1 MTSGTAESQI
11 QELEKLRQQMRWW
24 RLGATFA
31 SLAVVVVSALTIHRS
46 FKALMTEGPTQES
59 FVAQLNQGLQ
69 ADVMPLVQSIAGTT
83 LSELKPE
90 VNAAFAKV
98 NARVPEVTQAT
109 MEQLEQL
116 QKNLPVRAEKCLTA
130 SFDGMLKS
138 KEKKIKEMFPEATE
152 EQVQAL
158 VTNLAD
164 AAQNEV
170 KVANEQLFA
179 KHQAE
184 LAAIINDMRAIQ
196 KAEAKNIQGIDPT
209 WEMGLLVLDVFRA
222 DLEELRPDKVKPAA
236 KTAKKEAGK

>member
-31 SLAVVVVSALTIHRS
+31 SLAVVVVSAMTIHRS
-46 FKALMTEGPTQES
+46 FKALMTEGPTQEK

-69 ADVMPLVQSIAGTT
+69 ADVMPMVQSIASTA

-90 VNAAFAKV
+90 VNAAFVKV
-98 NARVPEVTQAT
+98 NERVPEVTQAT
-109 MEQLEQL
+109 MKELEEL

-138 KEKKIKEMFPEATE
+138 KDAKIKEMFPEATE
-152 EQVQAL
+152 EQVQTL
-158 VTNLAD
+158 IVNLAEQ
-164 AAQNEV
+164 AKNEA
-170 KVANEQLFA
+170 KEANQQLFA

-184 LAAIINDMRAIQ
+184 LAAIIANMRAIQ
-196 KAEAKNIQGIDPT
+196 KAEAKNIAGIDPT
-209 WEMGLLVLDVFRA
+209 WEMGLLVLDIFRA
-222 DLEELRPDKVKPAA
+222 DLEELRPDKPVAPK
-236 KTAKKEAGK
+236 KAKKEEGK